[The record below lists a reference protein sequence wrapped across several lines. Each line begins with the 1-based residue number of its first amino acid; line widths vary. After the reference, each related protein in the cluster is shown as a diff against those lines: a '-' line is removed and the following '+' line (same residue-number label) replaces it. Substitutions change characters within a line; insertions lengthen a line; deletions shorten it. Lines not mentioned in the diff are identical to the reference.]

1 MTKNVITPL
10 LIIWKFR
17 VRRRNI
23 RLMTFID
30 YILWII
36 PVVCGVLIAVNRK
49 LVANVILLSIFS
61 LSVAGLFLNMSAPDV
76 AITEAAIGAAISTI
90 FFLAALR
97 ITADQEDTHTMDRQP
112 AIIVVVALV
121 MIMMSIVVTMP
132 EFGSADTPPNNHV
145 GKYYVENSMEDTGIP
160 NVVTSVLASYRGFDT
175 LGELYVIFVAGL
187 AVLLILPLISKKTE
201 DDKDEA

>member
-1 MTKNVITPL
+1 
-10 LIIWKFR
+10 
-17 VRRRNI
+17 
-23 RLMTFID
+23 MTFID